1 MDMTFQEGG
10 EWPIEGH
17 SVSFGKK
24 MKKKKI
30 CELTI
35 RNGKDIL

>member
-24 MKKKKI
+24 MKKKKN
-30 CELTI
+30 L
-35 RNGKDIL
+35 